1 MSIERNVRKFYLV
14 VWNHSYHKD
23 KFFCEKPSHVLSDF
37 QANNDII
44 FPLAWSLAARKN
56 DKRSSRLL
64 DCKSHAMT
72 IARGRWGMK
81 RRKKKKRKKKLKKHR
96 SRKEKKTEKKKKKKG
111 ETSSV
116 SHVRFRRSAQCDSHE
131 ECRVDKDSGS
141 FVLGQQRGRAATS
154 TLK

>member
-1 MSIERNVRKFYLV
+1 M
-14 VWNHSYHKD
+14 
-23 KFFCEKPSHVLSDF
+23 
-37 QANNDII
+37 
-44 FPLAWSLAARKN
+44 
-56 DKRSSRLL
+56 KRRT
-64 DCKSHAMT
+64 K
-72 IARGRWGMK
+72 R
-81 RRKKKKRKKKLKKHR
+81 RRKKKIKKKLKKHR
-96 SRKEKKTEKKKKKKG
+96 SRKEKKTKKKKKE

>member
-1 MSIERNVRKFYLV
+1 M
-14 VWNHSYHKD
+14 
-23 KFFCEKPSHVLSDF
+23 
-37 QANNDII
+37 
-44 FPLAWSLAARKN
+44 
-56 DKRSSRLL
+56 KRR
-64 DCKSHAMT
+64 T
-72 IARGRWGMK
+72 K
-81 RRKKKKRKKKLKKHR
+81 RRKKRKKMLQKHQ
-96 SRKEKKTEKKKKKKG
+96 SRKEKKTKKKKKG

>member
-1 MSIERNVRKFYLV
+1 M
-14 VWNHSYHKD
+14 
-23 KFFCEKPSHVLSDF
+23 
-37 QANNDII
+37 
-44 FPLAWSLAARKN
+44 
-56 DKRSSRLL
+56 KRR
-64 DCKSHAMT
+64 T
-72 IARGRWGMK
+72 K
-81 RRKKKKRKKKLKKHR
+81 RRKKRKRKKMLQKHQ
-96 SRKEKKTEKKKKKKG
+96 SRKEKKTKKKKKG

>member
-1 MSIERNVRKFYLV
+1 M
-14 VWNHSYHKD
+14 
-23 KFFCEKPSHVLSDF
+23 
-37 QANNDII
+37 
-44 FPLAWSLAARKN
+44 
-56 DKRSSRLL
+56 KRR
-64 DCKSHAMT
+64 T
-72 IARGRWGMK
+72 K
-81 RRKKKKRKKKLKKHR
+81 RRKKRKRKMLQKHQ
-96 SRKEKKTEKKKKKKG
+96 SRKEKKTKKKKKG

>member
-1 MSIERNVRKFYLV
+1 
-14 VWNHSYHKD
+14 
-23 KFFCEKPSHVLSDF
+23 
-37 QANNDII
+37 
-44 FPLAWSLAARKN
+44 
-56 DKRSSRLL
+56 
-64 DCKSHAMT
+64 
-72 IARGRWGMK
+72 MK
-81 RRKKKKRKKKLKKHR
+81 RRKKKRRKKKLKKHR
-96 SRKEKKTEKKKKKKG
+96 SRKEKKTEQKKKKKKG